1 MIAPFEY
8 IAPTA
13 LGSAL
18 EALAERGAQAKVLAG
33 GTDLLL
39 EMRRPGGTAPGTVVD
54 IGRIRDLWGVGEHNG
69 SVVIGPLVTHA
80 EIASSGLL
88 RRCAGL
94 LCSASIA
101 VGSPQVRNR
110 GTIGGNIVNA
120 APCADTVPPLV
131 ALGARVTLSSVNGDR
146 ELSLGD
152 FYLRP
157 YVTSARPDEVL
168 TSIRFAKL
176 PSGASSSFVKLGR
189 RNAVAIARLSV
200 AAILVLDRSGVI
212 ADARIVPGSAFPTWQ
227 RITEAEGMLL
237 GEKPSAKLF
246 AAAGQVSSKVM
257 TAATGR
263 RWSTEYKEPVLAVLV
278 RRALESCLAIGATA
292 KEQR

>member
-1 MIAPFEY
+1 MNAPSEY
-8 IAPTA
+8 IAPVTLDA
-13 LGSAL
+13 AL
-18 EALAERGAQAKVLAG
+18 EVVAERGVEAKVLAG

-54 IGRIRDLWGVGEHNG
+54 ISRIRDLWGVAEHNG

-88 RRCAGL
+88 RRYAGL
-94 LCSASIA
+94 LCSASA
-101 VGSPQVRNR
+101 TVGSPQIRNR

-131 ALGARVTLSSVNGDR
+131 ALGARVTLSSANGDR
-146 ELSLGD
+146 ELDLAE
-152 FYLRP
+152 FYQEP
-157 YVTSARPDEVL
+157 YVTVARPDEVL
-168 TSIRFAKL
+168 TSIRFGKL

-200 AAILVLDRSGVI
+200 ATILMLDRSGVI
-212 ADARIVPGSAFPTWQ
+212 TEARIVPGSAFPTWQ
-227 RITEAEGMLL
+227 RVTEAEGLLL

-246 AAAGQVSSKVM
+246 TAAGQASSRM
-257 TAATGR
+257 MIAATGR

-278 RRALESCLAIGATA
+278 RRALESCLAVRTA
-292 KEQR
+292 AKDQP